1 MTTRFIKT
9 AMFCSAFLSV
19 IFCPVGN
26 TTATEWDVAI
36 PYQKLVL
43 ENGLTLVVHEDH
55 KAPIVAVNVWYH
67 VGSKNEKIGK
77 TGFAH
82 LFEHLMFNGSEHFND
97 DYFQALERVGAT
109 DLNGTTNKDRTNY
122 FQNVP
127 TSALDVA
134 LWMESDRM
142 GHLLG
147 AIDQAKL
154 DEQRGVV
161 QNEKRQGE
169 NRPYGRKIW
178 HAISQGTYP
187 ANHPYSWET
196 IGYMEDLDAAS
207 LDDVYEWF
215 RTYYG
220 AANSVLVIAGDV
232 NVQEVKEKVE
242 SYFGDIPAG
251 PPITK
256 FDRWVAKRSGKIR
269 QTLQDRVP
277 QARIYKVWNIPEW
290 ASEEA
295 DYLDL
300 ITDILAA
307 GKTSRLYKRLVYQDQ
322 IATDVY
328 AYVDLREIA
337 GQLVVQ
343 ATARPGDNLSQV
355 EKAVDEEL
363 AKFLQEGPT
372 EKELARV
379 KTQYRARF
387 VRGIE
392 RIGGFGG
399 KSDVLAMSQVFAG
412 NPDHYKTKLERIK
425 NVTAQQLKTTAN
437 TWLSDGEFILEVIPF
452 PDYKTKEPVVDR
464 SGLPATEEPPI
475 AKFPDLQRAILSNG
489 LKIVLIQR
497 EGVPL
502 VDFNLLIDAGYAADQ
517 FGQPG
522 TANLALSMLDEGTTK
537 RTSLQISEEL
547 SILAAQ
553 LDAWSDLDMSYISLS
568 SLKENVDKSL
578 EIYADVILNPSFAE
592 QEFQR
597 LKKEHLA
604 AIKNEKTN
612 PGSMAV
618 RILPQLLY
626 GKGHAYGNPGTGS
639 GFEETVEKLTREE
652 LVAFHRAW
660 FKPNHATLIIVGAT
674 GLEEMIPRLE
684 KSFAVWQAGETPKKN
699 VARVEPPVT
708 SAVYLLDRPDAPQ
721 SYVVAAQIAPLKSDP
736 DEIALDIANHILGGS
751 FTSRINMNLR
761 EDKHWSYG
769 ARSTLRDAS
778 FQRPF
783 LVTTSVQSDK
793 TKETVSEILKEVRDI
808 TADRP
813 PSAEELVKAQK
824 SRSLRLSGQW
834 ETIGNVM
841 DSAVDIVRYNLPD
854 DYFRTYPEKILALQ
868 TNDLSSAAR
877 DVFLPD
883 KLIWIVVGDRA
894 KIEDGLRELAIG
906 EVHIMDADGRL
917 LDR

>member
-1 MTTRFIKT
+1 MRVHFIKAVT
-9 AMFCSAFLSV
+9 LLAVFLSGT
-19 IFCPVGN
+19 FCMAGN
-26 TTATEWDVAI
+26 TMASEWDITI
-36 PYQKLVL
+36 PYQKFVL
-43 ENGLTLVVHEDH
+43 ENGLTLIVHEDH

-67 VGSKNEKIGK
+67 VGSKNEKPGK

-109 DLNGTTNKDRTNY
+109 DMNGTTNKDRTNY

-161 QNEKRQGE
+161 ENEKRQGE

-196 IGYMEDLDAAS
+196 IGNMEDLEAAS
-207 LDDVYEWF
+207 LDDVHNWF

-232 NVQEVKEKVE
+232 NTQEVKDKVE
-242 SYFGDIPAG
+242 RYFGDIPAG

-256 FDRWVAKRSGKIR
+256 FDRWVAKRSGKIC

-300 ITDILAA
+300 ITDLLAA
-307 GKTSRLYKRLVYQDQ
+307 GKTSRLYKRLVYDNQ
-322 IATDVY
+322 IATDVS

-337 GQLVVQ
+337 GQLVID
-343 ATARPGDNLSQV
+343 ATAKPGDGLSQV

-363 AKFLQEGPT
+363 AKFLQSGPT

-387 VRGIE
+387 IRGIE

-399 KSDVLAMSQVFAG
+399 KSDILAMSQVFAG
-412 NPDHYKTKLERIK
+412 NPDHYKVKLERIK
-425 NVTAQQLKTTAN
+425 NVTAQQLKATAN
-437 TWLSDGEFILEVIPF
+437 TWLSDGEFDLEVVPF
-452 PDYKTKEPVVDR
+452 PEYKTKESVVDR
-464 SGLPATEEPPI
+464 SALSTTKEPPI
-475 AKFPDLQRAILSNG
+475 AKFPELQRATLSNG

-502 VDFNLLIDAGYAADQ
+502 VDFDLLIDAGYAADQ
-517 FGQPG
+517 LSEPG
-522 TANLALSMLDEGTTK
+522 TADLAMAMLDEGTAK
-537 RTSLQISEEL
+537 RMSLQISEEL
-547 SILAAQ
+547 SMLAAQ
-553 LDAWSDLDMSYISLS
+553 LYAWSDLDMSYISLS

-578 EIYADVILNPSFAE
+578 EIYADVILNPSFPE

-597 LKKEHLA
+597 QKKQQLA
-604 AIKNEKTN
+604 AIKREKTS
-612 PGSMAV
+612 PGSMAMRV
-618 RILPQLLY
+618 LPQLLY

-639 GFEETVEKLTREE
+639 GYEETVEKLTRQDM
-652 LVAFHRAW
+652 VTFHSTW

-674 GLEEMIPRLE
+674 GMDEMKPRLE
-684 KSFAVWQAGETPKKN
+684 KLFAGWQAGETPMKN
-699 VARVEPPVT
+699 VTPVGLPST

-721 SYVVAAQIAPLKSDP
+721 SYVVAAQIAPPKTDAEDIAL
-736 DEIALDIANHILGGS
+736 EIANSILGGS

-769 ARSTLRDAS
+769 ARSYLRDAS

-793 TKETVSEILKEVRDI
+793 TKETVSEILKEVRNII
-808 TADRP
+808 TDRP
-813 PSAEELVKAQK
+813 PSEEELAKAQK
-824 SRSLRLSGQW
+824 YNSLRLSGQW
-834 ETIGNVM
+834 ETIDHVM

-854 DYFRTYPEKILALQ
+854 DYYTTYPAKILALQ
-868 TNDLSSAAR
+868 TDDLSHALKS
-877 DVFLPD
+877 VLHPD
-883 KLIWIVVGDRA
+883 KLIWVVVGDRG
-894 KIEDGLRELAIG
+894 KIEDGLKELGIS
-906 EVHIMDADGRL
+906 EVHVMDADGKL
-917 LDR
+917 IDR